1 MADLDTEYDYLF
13 KLILVGDSYVGKT
26 NILSKY
32 IKNEFNQN
40 TKSTVGVEFG
50 AKLLKIEDKIIKA
63 QIWDTAGQERY
74 KSITSAYYK
83 GAKGAF
89 IVYDITN
96 RLTFE
101 SVDKWIQD
109 LNLNSDKNITLLLI
123 GNKKDLADK
132 RDVTKEEGEEKA
144 KSFGLAFLETS
155 ALTGENIDKVFDYM
169 LKEVY
174 TKIIIEK
181 KNSGE
186 IDYINI
192 GNNIEINEQS
202 EKKSACCLENYV

>member
-1 MADLDTEYDYLF
+1 MADLDAEYDYLF

-123 GNKKDLADK
+123 GNKMDLADK
-132 RDVTKEEGEEKA
+132 RDVSKEEGEEKA

-174 TKIIIEK
+174 NKITIEK

-192 GNNIEINEQS
+192 GNNIEINEQT
-202 EKKSACCLENYV
+202 EKKSTCCLESV

>member
-1 MADLDTEYDYLF
+1 MADLDAEYDYLF

-50 AKLLKIEDKIIKA
+50 AKILKIEDKIIKA

-74 KSITSAYYK
+74 KSITSTYYK

-132 RDVTKEEGEEKA
+132 REVTTEEGEEKA

-155 ALTGENIDKVFDYM
+155 ALTGENIDKVFDYI
-169 LKEVY
+169 LKEVF
-174 TKIIIEK
+174 TKITIEK

-192 GNNIEINEQS
+192 GKNIEINDQT
-202 EKKSACCLENYV
+202 EKTSTCCLKD

>member
-13 KLILVGDSYVGKT
+13 KSILVGDSYVGKT

-50 AKLLKIEDKIIKA
+50 TKILKIEDKIIKA
-63 QIWDTAGQERY
+63 QVWDTAGQERY

-96 RLTFE
+96 RETFE

-109 LNLNSDKNITLLLI
+109 LNMNSDKNITLLLI
-123 GNKKDLADK
+123 GNKKDLEDK

-174 TKIIIEK
+174 NKITIEK

-192 GNNIEINEQS
+192 GKNIEINDQT
-202 EKKSACCLENYV
+202 EKTSTCCLKD

>member
-1 MADLDTEYDYLF
+1 MADLDIEYDYLY

-50 AKLLKIEDKIIKA
+50 TKILKIEDKIIKA

-74 KSITSAYYK
+74 KSITSTYYK

-132 RDVTKEEGEEKA
+132 REVTTEEGEEKA

-155 ALTGENIDKVFDYM
+155 ALTGENIDKVFDYI
-169 LKEVY
+169 LKEVF
-174 TKIIIEK
+174 TKITIEK

-192 GNNIEINEQS
+192 GKNIEINDQT
-202 EKKSACCLENYV
+202 EKTSTCCLKD

>member
-1 MADLDTEYDYLF
+1 MADLDIEYDYLY

-50 AKLLKIEDKIIKA
+50 TKILKIEDKIIKA

-74 KSITSAYYK
+74 KSITSTYYK

-96 RLTFE
+96 RLSFE

-123 GNKKDLADK
+123 GNKIDLEDK

-155 ALTGENIDKVFDYM
+155 ALTGENIDKVFDHM

-174 TKIIIEK
+174 NKITIEK

-192 GNNIEINEQS
+192 GNNIEINDQP
-202 EKKSACCLENYV
+202 EKTSTCCLNN

>member
-1 MADLDTEYDYLF
+1 MADLDLEYDYLF

-50 AKLLKIEDKIIKA
+50 TKILKIEDKIIKA
-63 QIWDTAGQERY
+63 QVWDTAGQERY
-74 KSITSAYYK
+74 KSITSTYYK

-96 RLTFE
+96 RETFE

-109 LNLNSDKNITLLLI
+109 LNMNSDKNVTLLLI
-123 GNKKDLADK
+123 GNKKDLVDK
-132 RDVTKEEGEEKA
+132 RDVSKEEGEEKA

-174 TKIIIEK
+174 NKITIEK

-192 GNNIEINEQS
+192 GNNIEINEQT
-202 EKKSACCLENYV
+202 EKKSTCCLENV

>member
-1 MADLDTEYDYLF
+1 MADLDSEYDYLF

-174 TKIIIEK
+174 NKITIEK

-192 GNNIEINEQS
+192 GNNIEINEQT
-202 EKKSACCLENYV
+202 EKKSTCCLESV

>member
-1 MADLDTEYDYLF
+1 MADLDIEYDYLY

-32 IKNEFNQN
+32 IKNEFNRN

-50 AKLLKIEDKIIKA
+50 TKILKIEDKIIKA

-83 GAKGAF
+83 GAKGAY
-89 IVYDITN
+89 IVYDITS

-109 LNLNSDKNITLLLI
+109 LNMNSDKNITLLLI

-132 RDVTKEEGEEKA
+132 REVTKEEGEEKA

-174 TKIIIEK
+174 NKTTTEK
-181 KNSGE
+181 ANNGE

-202 EKKSACCLENYV
+202 EKKSACCVENYV

>member
-1 MADLDTEYDYLF
+1 MADLDSEYDYLF

-101 SVDKWIQD
+101 SVDKWVQD

-123 GNKKDLADK
+123 GNKMDLADK
-132 RDVTKEEGEEKA
+132 RVVSKEEGEEKA

>member
-1 MADLDTEYDYLF
+1 MADLDAEYDYLF

-32 IKNEFNQN
+32 IKDEFNLN

-50 AKLLKIEDKIIKA
+50 TKILKIEDKIIKA

-74 KSITSAYYK
+74 KSITSTYYK

-89 IVYDITN
+89 IIYDITN

-132 RDVTKEEGEEKA
+132 REVTTEEGEEKA

-155 ALTGENIDKVFDYM
+155 ALTGENIDKVFDYI
-169 LKEVY
+169 LKEVF
-174 TKIIIEK
+174 TKITIEK

-192 GNNIEINEQS
+192 GKNIEINDQT
-202 EKKSACCLENYV
+202 EKTSTCCLKD

>member
-1 MADLDTEYDYLF
+1 MADLDIEYDYLY

-50 AKLLKIEDKIIKA
+50 TKILKIEDKIIKA

-74 KSITSAYYK
+74 KSITSTYYK

-96 RLTFE
+96 RLSFE

-123 GNKKDLADK
+123 GNKIDLEDK
-132 RDVTKEEGEEKA
+132 RDVSKEEGEEKA

-155 ALTGENIDKVFDYM
+155 ALTGENIDKVFDHM

-174 TKIIIEK
+174 NKITIEK

-192 GNNIEINEQS
+192 GNNIEINDQP
-202 EKKSACCLENYV
+202 EKASTCCLNN

>member
-1 MADLDTEYDYLF
+1 MADLDIEYDYLF

-32 IKNEFNQN
+32 IKDEFNLN

-50 AKLLKIEDKIIKA
+50 TKILKIEDKIIKA

-74 KSITSAYYK
+74 KSITSTYYK

-132 RDVTKEEGEEKA
+132 REVTTEEGEEKA

-155 ALTGENIDKVFDYM
+155 ALTGENIDKVFDYI
-169 LKEVY
+169 LKEVF
-174 TKIIIEK
+174 TKITIEK

-192 GNNIEINEQS
+192 GKNIEINDQT
-202 EKKSACCLENYV
+202 EKTSTCCLKD

>member
-1 MADLDTEYDYLF
+1 ML

-32 IKNEFNQN
+32 IKNEFNQS

-50 AKLLKIEDKIIKA
+50 TKLLKIEDKIIKA

-74 KSITSAYYK
+74 KSITSTYYK

-132 RDVTKEEGEEKA
+132 RDVTTEEGEEKA

-155 ALTGENIDKVFDYM
+155 ALTGENIDKVFDHI

-174 TKIIIEK
+174 TKLTIEK

-192 GNNIEINEQS
+192 GNNIEINDQS
-202 EKKSACCLENYV
+202 EKTSTCCLKN

>member
-1 MADLDTEYDYLF
+1 MADLDAEYDYLF

-32 IKNEFNQN
+32 IKDEFNLN
-40 TKSTVGVEFG
+40 TKSTIGVEFG
-50 AKLLKIEDKIIKA
+50 TKILKIEDKIIKA

-74 KSITSAYYK
+74 KSITSTYYK

-132 RDVTKEEGEEKA
+132 REVTTEEGEEKA

-155 ALTGENIDKVFDYM
+155 ALTGENIDKVFDYI
-169 LKEVY
+169 LKEVF
-174 TKIIIEK
+174 TKITIEK

-192 GNNIEINEQS
+192 GKNIEINDQT
-202 EKKSACCLENYV
+202 EKTSTCCLKD

>member
-50 AKLLKIEDKIIKA
+50 AKILKIEDKIIKA

-123 GNKKDLADK
+123 GNKKDLEDK
-132 RDVTKEEGEEKA
+132 RDVSKEEGEEKA

-174 TKIIIEK
+174 NKITIEK

-202 EKKSACCLENYV
+202 EKKSTCCLENYV